1 MPADK
6 LSKIRLRLNN
16 YKSQSNITLVE
27 IQSLVGL
34 LNFVCSVVVPGRCLL
49 LRLIELTRGYRKP
62 TTE

>member
-6 LSKIRLRLNN
+6 LSKIRLLLNS

-27 IQSLVGL
+27 MGL
-34 LNFVCSVVVPGRCLL
+34 LNFACSVVVPGRCLL
-49 LRLIELTRGYRKP
+49 LRLIELTSGYRKKP